1 MFEFEVT
8 DGTNRFR
15 TSDAIRTT
23 GDPVAMGRSLV
34 VRAGHDAAVAAAV
47 FFRDADE

>member
-8 DGTNRFR
+8 HGTDRFR

-23 GDPVAMGRSLV
+23 GDPAAMGRSLV
-34 VRAGHDAAVAAAV
+34 VRAGDDAAVAAAV
-47 FFRDADE
+47 CFRDADE